1 MDSNKFYSTQKII
14 KEIKEG
20 KICIIVDSK
29 GDETE
34 SGVIWKKKY
43 GKTFQIGCLKMN

>member
-34 SGVIWKKKY
+34 GVLFMAPKR
-43 GKTFQIGCLKMN
+43 